1 MARSKSNTSS
11 RRQALQMMFQQEFLG
26 FDLAQLDANASD
38 VLVVSRVP
46 KNAKDTDLV
55 GEPVNDYTKELI
67 SCVVEHLGQIDSW
80 IKPTA
85 QNWTIDRMQIVDR
98 NIIRLASAEIAFF
111 DVIPTGVAINEAVE
125 LAKIFGSDDSPKFVN
140 GVLGRIADMLED
152 GIPPYDPEAEAA
164 AEAEAEAVAEA
175 NAAAGAEAADEQAS
189 KPEPEPAAA
198 EAPDAEAAPEVAPKA
213 APAAEP
219 EAEAVTEAETAAEPE
234 PQAQEDAE

>member
-111 DVIPTGVAINEAVE
+111 EGIPTGVAINEAVE
-125 LAKIFGSDDSPKFVN
+125 LAKIFGSDESPKFVN
-140 GVLGRIADMLED
+140 GILGRIASMLED
-152 GIPPYDPEAEAA
+152 GIPPYDPEAEVA
-164 AEAEAEAVAEA
+164 AEAEAEAE
-175 NAAAGAEAADEQAS
+175 AEAADEQA
-189 KPEPEPAAA
+189 A
-198 EAPDAEAAPEVAPKA
+198 EEQ
-213 APAAEP
+213 AAEP
-219 EAEAVTEAETAAEPE
+219 EAEAAEPE
-234 PQAQEDAE
+234 AALEPAPEAQEAAE

>member
-111 DVIPTGVAINEAVE
+111 DAIPTGVAINEAVE

-164 AEAEAEAVAEA
+164 AEAEATAEA
-175 NAAAGAEAADEQAS
+175 EVADEQAS
-189 KPEPEPAAA
+189 ELETEPAAA
-198 EAPDAEAAPEVAPKA
+198 EAPEAEAAPEVAPEV

-219 EAEAVTEAETAAEPE
+219 EAEAVIEAETAAEPE

>member
-111 DVIPTGVAINEAVE
+111 DAIPTGVAINEAVE

-152 GIPPYDPEAEAA
+152 GIPPYDPETEAA
-164 AEAEAEAVAEA
+164 AEAETAEEQP
-175 NAAAGAEAADEQAS
+175 ADEQAS

-198 EAPDAEAAPEVAPKA
+198 EAPDAEAAPEVAPEA
-213 APAAEP
+213 ASAAEP